1 MFSDIFEFIQKG
13 GIFMIPL
20 GLVSVVSLAFI
31 LERGLALRRSLI
43 IPQSL
48 LNTITRQ
55 RLGGEV
61 TELEHLAAPG
71 TTTLARLVRVAL
83 EHLPWSKSENME
95 AVQTQARTE
104 ISAMERGLVVLEIAT
119 GVAPLLGL
127 LGTVSG
133 LVGIFQSI
141 GTESIATQG
150 ILIARG
156 IAEALNTTVAGL
168 VIAIPSLIA
177 HSYYSKKIEAMSAE
191 MESAMMDLLTRLYLR
206 PLAEEAPAP
215 PAADAASEAS

>member
-1 MFSDIFEFIQKG
+1 
-13 GIFMIPL
+13 
-20 GLVSVVSLAFI
+20 
-31 LERGLALRRSLI
+31 
-43 IPQSL
+43 
-48 LNTITRQ
+48 
-55 RLGGEV
+55 
-61 TELEHLAAPG
+61 
-71 TTTLARLVRVAL
+71 
-83 EHLPWSKSENME
+83 
-95 AVQTQARTE
+95 
-104 ISAMERGLVVLEIAT
+104 LEIAT

-133 LVGIFQSI
+133 LIGIFQSI

-177 HSYYSKKIEAMSAE
+177 HSYYTKKIEAMSAE

-206 PLAEEAPAP
+206 PLAEEPLAATTDSPAT
-215 PAADAASEAS
+215 PAS

>member
-1 MFSDIFEFIQKG
+1 
-13 GIFMIPL
+13 MIPL

-31 LERGLALRRSLI
+31 LERGLALRRKLI
-43 IPQSL
+43 IPQAL
-48 LNTITRQ
+48 LNTMMRQ
-55 RLGGEV
+55 RIGGDV
-61 TELEHLAAPG
+61 AELEHLAGPG
-71 TTTLARLVRVAL
+71 GSTLARLVRVAL

-104 ISAMERGLVVLEIAT
+104 ISQMERGLVVLEIST

-133 LVGIFQSI
+133 LIGIFQGI

-150 ILIARG
+150 MIIARG
-156 IAEALNTTVAGL
+156 IAEALNTTVVGL
-168 VIAIPSLIA
+168 VVAIPSLIA
-177 HSYYSKKIEAMSAE
+177 HSYYTKKIEAMAAE

-206 PLAEEAPAP
+206 PLAEETGVES
-215 PAADAASEAS
+215 ADERASGG

>member
-1 MFSDIFEFIQKG
+1 MIDSIFSFFSKG

-31 LERGLALRRSLI
+31 LERGLALRRALI

-48 LNTITRQ
+48 LNVITRQ
-55 RLGGEV
+55 RIGGEI

-71 TTTLARLVRVAL
+71 TTTLARLVRVVL

-104 ISAMERGLVVLEIAT
+104 ISQMERGLIVLEIST

-133 LVGIFQSI
+133 LIGIFESI

-177 HSYYSKKIEAMSAE
+177 HSYYSKKIEAMAAE
-191 MESAMMDLLTRLYLR
+191 MESVSMDLLSKLYLR
-206 PLAEEAPAP
+206 PQTSEPESVGTPA
-215 PAADAASEAS
+215 D